1 MHAPFQSTLNLIS
14 SLGPVDVATV
24 ETGGL
29 CLVKSIM
36 GAETKDELAEISLG
50 GTLGTEICWAEP
62 LEQRFPWAEPLEQEP
77 FQIQPL
83 DAPLEMLA

>member
-1 MHAPFQSTLNLIS
+1 MLSIPWIAN
-14 SLGPVDVATV
+14 VARSVPIDAQPNFEPWTCRRCNR
-24 ETGGL
+24 G
-29 CLVKSIM
+29 
-36 GAETKDELAEISLG
+36 DAEISLG

-83 DAPLEMLA
+83 VAPLEMLA